1 MQNPIRITVSA
12 PTGTDP
18 YRIDAAALNDEL
30 KAAALVCDGFHD
42 AVTAIVVCEAT
53 DDAAVRA
60 VIAAHIANTV
70 AREAAKVAAKVA
82 AKSIDDAVAADT
94 TLAAFKAMDN
104 AQFDAWWAA
113 NVTNAAQAIGVLKR
127 LAKIVIRR
135 L

>member
-1 MQNPIRITVSA
+1 MNLTAALDKAVKAVCPITGVSIGDTADKLTWRFNPLPSA
-12 PTGTDP
+12 TPSEISAAQGVIDAFDLAAHAQQEADELAKAASLDSAIATDP
-18 YRIDAAALNDEL
+18 
-30 KAAALVCDGFHD
+30 
-42 AVTAIVVCEAT
+42 
-53 DDAAVRA
+53 
-60 VIAAHIANTV
+60 
-70 AREAAKVAAKVA
+70 
-82 AKSIDDAVAADT
+82 